1 MIKTYE
7 LAKKQAFQRMKEK
20 TKERSF
26 INYIYHNTNLSQ
38 IESQVVYEQFSQ
50 SFLDN
55 DRQNLKE
62 MQTNFVATR
71 IEAKAGQ
78 VLRESDYSEVII
90 VMDPKNWT
98 AS

>member
-7 LAKKQAFQRMKEK
+7 LAKKQAFQRTKEK
-20 TKERSF
+20 TKNRSF

-55 DRQNLKE
+55 DWQKLKE
-62 MQTNFVATR
+62 MQTIFDQDR
-71 IEAKAGQ
+71 SKGWSGSQ
-78 VLRESDYSEVII
+78 
-90 VMDPKNWT
+90 
-98 AS
+98 